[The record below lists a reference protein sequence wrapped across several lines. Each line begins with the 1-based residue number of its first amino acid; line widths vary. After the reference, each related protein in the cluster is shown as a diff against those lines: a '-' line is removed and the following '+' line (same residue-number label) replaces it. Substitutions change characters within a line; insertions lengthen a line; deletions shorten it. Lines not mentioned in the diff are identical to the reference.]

1 TAAEGAQS
9 GYGLGCPVGIS
20 SADTLARNRSS
31 AEPVVYARASVSPS
45 AQWGAWKDGFG
56 LCFCLFSSS
65 AHERMLV
72 HEASPDPNL

>member
-1 TAAEGAQS
+1 AAEGAQS
-9 GYGLGCPVGIS
+9 GCGLGCSVGIS

-31 AEPVVYARASVSPS
+31 AEASVSPS

-65 AHERMLV
+65 AHEGMLV
-72 HEASPDPNL
+72 HEGGLAVLVN